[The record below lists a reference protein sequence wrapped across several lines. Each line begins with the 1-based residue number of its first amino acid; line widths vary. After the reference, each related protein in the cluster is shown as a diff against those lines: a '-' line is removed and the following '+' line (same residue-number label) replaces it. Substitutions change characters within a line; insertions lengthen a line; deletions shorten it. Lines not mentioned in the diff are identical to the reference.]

1 MEEFEFIKGYENL
14 YKINRNGDVYSC
26 IYRKNLVHL
35 LTGDNYKYVLL
46 HKEGKRHKARIHRL
60 LALQYL
66 ENPNNLAE
74 VDHIDRNKN
83 NNTLINLRWVTRTE
97 NRHNR
102 ADIIINLT
110 EEQKEERLTKMR
122 EYKRLW
128 AQKNKKVKEPKIKV
142 EKVKPVLTEEE
153 KQAKLELR
161 RKKYAENKLN
171 EKQKEYINRPEVKE
185 RRRLQQ
191 IERRNKINIIE

>member
-1 MEEFEFIKGYENL
+1 MEEFEYIKGFENL
-14 YKINRNGDVYSC
+14 YKINRNGDIYSC
-26 IYRKNLVHL
+26 SYKKNIVHQI
-35 LTGDNYKYVLL
+35 TGDNYKYVHLT
-46 HKEGKRHKARIHRL
+46 KDGVRTKARIHRL

-66 ENPNNLAE
+66 QNPNNCAE
-74 VDHIDRNKN
+74 VDHIDRDKN

-102 ADIIINLT
+102 PDIIINLT
-110 EEQKEERLTKMR
+110 EEQKDERLTKIR

-128 AQKNKKVKEPKIKV
+128 AQKNKKEKEPKIKV
-142 EKVKPVLTEEE
+142 EKVKPVLTDEQ

-161 RKKYAENKLN
+161 RQKYAENKLN
-171 EKQKEYINRPEVKE
+171 DKQKEYVNRPEVKE

-191 IERRNKINIIE
+191 IERRKKINIIE

>member
-1 MEEFEFIKGYENL
+1 MEEFEYIKGYENL
-14 YKINRNGDVYSC
+14 YKINKLGQIFSC
-26 IYRKNLVHL
+26 IYQKNMVQMIAREGYFYVHL
-35 LTGDNYKYVLL
+35 S
-46 HKEGKRHKARIHRL
+46 KEGKRYKAYIHRL

-66 ENPNNLAE
+66 ENPNNCAE
-74 VDHIDRNKN
+74 VDHIDRDKN

-102 ADIIINLT
+102 PDIIINLT
-110 EEQKEERLTKMR
+110 EEEKEERLTKIR

-142 EKVKPVLTEEE
+142 EKVKPVLTEEQ

-171 EKQKEYINRPEVKE
+171 DKQKEYVNRPEVKE

-191 IERRNKINIIE
+191 IERRKKINIIE